1 MKENVFYEKIGQK
14 ISSLRNKK
22 AIKQDD
28 LAQLLSLSRA
38 SVVNIEKGRQKIS
51 VFDLIKISKF
61 LNVELKEIIPETT
74 HFDFEVKNI
83 IGFGID
89 KSILNN
95 PKSSVYKFLDFIN
108 TDTNKK

>member
-22 AIKQDD
+22 SIKQDD
-28 LAQLLSLSRA
+28 LAQLLSLSRP
-38 SVVNIEKGRQKIS
+38 SVVNIEKGKQKIS

-61 LNVELKEIIPETT
+61 LNVELEEIIPETT

-89 KSILNN
+89 KSIVNN

-108 TDTNKK
+108 TDSSKK